1 MKYISEIDILSVLP
15 FFFAQA
21 SNSNRRGLELETFKR
36 LKEFY
41 WPYKRFFFGSIFA
54 LIFVTAITVIYPL
67 ILMYTIDEVILNQ
80 QFHIIPYIAIGF
92 IFLMGFKG
100 AASYFHQY
108 YGDYFGIRAVYQLR
122 NELYKKLQFLP
133 FRYYDNAKTGDL
145 MSRLTADVEGFRFF
159 LSFGFSQLLNFVL
172 LVGFGFTIMLFLNVP
187 LALITL
193 AAMPFLAFTVSR
205 FDKRVHPA
213 FKKIRESF
221 AQLTTKVQENISGMN
236 TVKSLSREDFEIDRF
251 VDKNAHY
258 KENHIKTAKIWAT
271 YFPLMELIGHICV
284 VALLTY
290 GGWLVIQNQ
299 LELGVLVA
307 FFSLVWFIIGPI
319 MQLGFIINTFSQSK
333 ASGERLL
340 EILDEKEDILRNPN
354 SINLERLE
362 GHVQFSNVTHNYS
375 GVEDEVALDSISFD
389 APPGQVVGLIGAT
402 GSGKTSI
409 TQLIS
414 RFYEP
419 AEGEILIDGRDINEY
434 SLNSLRKNIGVVL
447 QESFLFSSSIRDN
460 IAYGNPEASMEQI
473 IDAAKRAQAHE
484 FILELPEGYE
494 TMLGERGMGLS
505 GGQKQRIA
513 IARSILIDPSI
524 LILDDATSAV
534 DMETEFKI
542 QAAFREVMQG
552 RTTFIIAHRISSLKH
567 ADEIIVLDQGKI
579 VERGTHEQLLKSNHG
594 AYRRIYDI
602 QFKDRHAV
610 MQNQAI

>member
-1 MKYISEIDILSVLP
+1 M
-15 FFFAQA
+15 
-21 SNSNRRGLELETFKR
+21 ETFKR

-41 WPYKRFFFGSIFA
+41 WPYKRFFLGSIFA
-54 LIFVTAITVIYPL
+54 LFFVTGITVIYPL
-67 ILMYTIDEVILNQ
+67 ILQFTIDDVVGKGQYHLV
-80 QFHIIPYIAIGF
+80 PYIALGF
-92 IFLMGFKG
+92 ILLMGIKG
-100 AASYFHQY
+100 VASYFHQY
-108 YGDYFGIRAVYQLR
+108 FGDYFGIRAVYLLR
-122 NELYKKLQFLP
+122 NALYKKLQFLP

-159 LSFGFSQLLNFVL
+159 LSFGFAQLLNFVL
-172 LVGFGFTIMLFLNVP
+172 LVGFGLGIMLYLNVP

-193 AAMPFLAFTVSR
+193 ATMPFLAVTVYR

-213 FKKIRESF
+213 FKNIRKSF

-236 TVKSLSREDFEIDRF
+236 TVKSLSREDFEIDLF
-251 VDKNAHY
+251 VDKNTHY

-271 YFPLMELIGHICV
+271 YFPLMEFIGHICIV
-284 VALLTY
+284 SLLGY
-290 GGWLVIQNQ
+290 GGWLVIQGQ
-299 LELGVLVA
+299 LELGELVA

-340 EILDEKEDILRNPN
+340 EVLDEKEDIQSN
-354 SINLERLE
+354 SNATNHDRLE
-362 GHVQFSNVTHNYS
+362 GHVQFNDVTHKYN
-375 GVEDEVALDSISFD
+375 GTADEVALDSISFN

-402 GSGKTSI
+402 GAGKTSI

-419 AEGEILIDGRDINEY
+419 SEGTIVIDGQDIRDY
-434 SLNSLRKNIGVVL
+434 SLTSLRKNIGVVL

-484 FILELPEGYE
+484 FIMELPDGYE
-494 TMLGERGMGLS
+494 TFLGERGMGLS

-513 IARSILIDPSI
+513 IARSILIDPCI

-542 QAAFREVMQG
+542 QAAFREVMKG

-579 VERGTHEQLLKSNHG
+579 VERGTHNQLLESNYG

-610 MQNQAI
+610 MQDQAI

>member
-1 MKYISEIDILSVLP
+1 LLL
-15 FFFAQA
+15 A
-21 SNSNRRGLELETFKR
+21 SNSNGRGLELETFKR

-54 LIFVTAITVIYPL
+54 LIFVTGITVMYPL
-67 ILMYTIDEVILNQ
+67 VLKYTIDEVVGNE
-80 QFHIIPYIAIGF
+80 QFHLIPYIAIGF

-193 AAMPFLAFTVSR
+193 AAMPFLGVTVYR

-213 FKKIRESF
+213 FKNIRKSF

-251 VDKNAHY
+251 VDKNANY
-258 KENHIKTAKIWAT
+258 KENHITTAKIWAT

-284 VALLTY
+284 VALLAY
-290 GGWLVIQNQ
+290 GGWLVVQGQ
-299 LELGVLVA
+299 LELGTLVA

-340 EILDEKEDILRNPN
+340 EILDEEEDIESIPN
-354 SINLERLE
+354 ATTPDRLE
-362 GHVQFSNVTHNYS
+362 GHVQFIDVTHKYNDA
-375 GVEDEVALDSISFD
+375 EDEVALDSISFD
-389 APPGQVVGLIGAT
+389 APQGQVVGLIGAT

-419 AEGEILIDGRDINEY
+419 SEGKILIDGQDINTY
-434 SLNSLRKNIGVVL
+434 SLKSLRKNIGVVL

-460 IAYGNPEASMEQI
+460 IAYGNPEASIEQI

-484 FILELPEGYE
+484 FILELPKGYD

-534 DMETEFKI
+534 DMETEYKI
-542 QAAFREVMQG
+542 QGAFREVMKG

-567 ADEIIVLDQGKI
+567 ADEILVLDQGAI
-579 VERGTHEQLLKSNHG
+579 VERGTHEQLLTSDG